1 MPLIEAQPD
10 ALARLYA
17 NSLFALADERGGQEA
32 IESTGAE
39 LGEVIEMARA
49 DRRFNEFLSSRI
61 LPTVKREASLRA
73 IFAGNVSDLTLNFLL
88 VLNAKERLGHV
99 AVIAAAYDE
108 LVQERFARVEVD
120 VYTATPIDKA
130 MLDRIGETIRRTMH
144 KEPVLHPYVDTSVIG
159 GMRLQVG
166 DRQIDGSL
174 STRLRRMRE
183 RFAESGSA
191 ELRVRLERIIEEG
204 TERA

>member
-17 NSLFALADERGGQEA
+17 HSLFSLAEERGGQAA
-32 IESTGAE
+32 IEEIGAE
-39 LGEVIEMARA
+39 LGEIIEMARA
-49 DRRFNEFLSSRI
+49 DKRFNEFLSSRI
-61 LPTVKREASLRA
+61 LPVADREKSLRA
-73 IFAGNVSDLTLNFLL
+73 IFAGRISDLTLNFLL
-88 VLNAKERLGHV
+88 VLNAKERLNHV
-99 AVIAAAYDE
+99 AVIAGAFDE

-120 VYTATPIDKA
+120 VYTAAPIGKET
-130 MLDRIGETIRRTMH
+130 LDRIGETIRRTLN
-144 KEPVLHPYVDTSVIG
+144 KEPVLHPYVDTSVLG
-159 GMRLQVG
+159 GVRLQVG

-191 ELRVRLERIIEEG
+191 ELRARLNNIINDG
-204 TERA
+204 APGA